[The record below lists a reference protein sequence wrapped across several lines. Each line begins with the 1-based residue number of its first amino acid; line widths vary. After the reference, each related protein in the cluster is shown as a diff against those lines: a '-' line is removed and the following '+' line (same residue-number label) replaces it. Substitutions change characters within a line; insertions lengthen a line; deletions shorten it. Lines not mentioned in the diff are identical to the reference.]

1 MKIKLNF
8 AAALLLLICPAL
20 RGQVVDP
27 FANVLISYDFNNL
40 NEDWDSNTPAYC
52 ARCVWTTDLSLNTLN
67 QGLHY
72 GGPDGSKFR
81 CFEGW
86 DAGYDYSL
94 SRTDLSQAMRTLSY
108 DVYVRDNMIAEI
120 SRVCLDWQRPGTSS
134 VDSIQASIFWQDAA
148 GAIQHRTSGQVA
160 LNGTGSWSTLNL
172 DFSSGSSALP
182 TGIDTSGRQFHVELY
197 AWGQN
202 GDALYLD
209 NVLLK
214 GVCAPIPEPGG
225 AMLIAA
231 AGLALLLRRRGRA

>member
-1 MKIKLNF
+1 
-8 AAALLLLICPAL
+8 
-20 RGQVVDP
+20 
-27 FANVLISYDFNNL
+27 
-40 NEDWDSNTPAYC
+40 
-52 ARCVWTTDLSLNTLN
+52 
-67 QGLHY
+67 
-72 GGPDGSKFR
+72 
-81 CFEGW
+81 
-86 DAGYDYSL
+86 
-94 SRTDLSQAMRTLSY
+94 MRTLSY

-120 SRVCLDWQRPGTSS
+120 SGVCLDWQRPGTSS